1 MRPRFKHLHEKHKAL
16 FAADVDTTMKNF
28 AVGVKNMQS
37 QRMSA
42 LLIDV
47 EAALKEEDE
56 PNLEFP
62 TGPAAGGDQNMDDA
76 GSEDHGNGNWDVDV
90 ESIDKGEKD
99 EEADPQMGD
108 AGSED
113 PDAAAEK
120 VDEVH
125 ASSRATT
132 DVPQAAVILDSST
145 IVGGDAAEVKYMLH

>member
-1 MRPRFKHLHEKHKAL
+1 MLLVLVFVFASYASCLFPFLTVPPRFKHLHEKHKAL

-42 LLIDV
+42 LLIDLD
-47 EAALKEEDE
+47 AALKEEDE
-56 PNLEFP
+56 PNVEFP
-62 TGPAAGGDQNMDDA
+62 TGPAAGGDQNMGDA
-76 GSEDHGNGNWDVDV
+76 GSEDHGNGNGDVDADA
-90 ESIDKGEKD
+90 ESIDKEETDK
-99 EEADPQMGD
+99 EADPQMGD

-120 VDEVH
+120 VAEVH

-132 DVPQAAVILDSST
+132 DVP
-145 IVGGDAAEVKYMLH
+145 

>member
-1 MRPRFKHLHEKHKAL
+1 MPPRFKHLHEKHKAL

-42 LLIDV
+42 LLIDLD
-47 EAALKEEDE
+47 AALKEEDE
-56 PNLEFP
+56 PNVEFP
-62 TGPAAGGDQNMDDA
+62 TGPAAGGDQNMGDA
-76 GSEDHGNGNWDVDV
+76 GSEDHGNGNWDVDA

-108 AGSED
+108 AGSGD
-113 PDAAAEK
+113 PDADAEK
-120 VDEVH
+120 VAEVH
-125 ASSRATT
+125 TSSRATT

-145 IVGGDAAEVKYMLH
+145 IVGDAAEVKYMLH

>member
-1 MRPRFKHLHEKHKAL
+1 MPPRFKHLHEKHKAL

-42 LLIDV
+42 LLIDLD
-47 EAALKEEDE
+47 AALKEEDE
-56 PNLEFP
+56 PNVEFP
-62 TGPAAGGDQNMDDA
+62 TGPAAGGDQNMGDA
-76 GSEDHGNGNWDVDV
+76 GSEDHGNGNWDVDA

-108 AGSED
+108 AGSGD
-113 PDAAAEK
+113 PDADAEK
-120 VDEVH
+120 VAEVH
-125 ASSRATT
+125 TSSRATT